1 MLAHVGALSTKSNV
15 EAGRSVRSAGSVQ
28 PNRGASTLGSLAW
41 SPPSQEL
48 SRRQMR
54 ALLVLVS
61 VPRRPS
67 WHEIYVVMPDFRGAN
82 RERCVSYATLR
93 WLSKKCIEREKEARL
108 TRITRVGGTPCGQS
122 AARAA
127 CHRGAGS
134 PTGGTEFFRIAAG
147 AAPSGSPSLFRR
159 YVF

>member
-15 EAGRSVRSAGSVQ
+15 EAGRSIRSAGSVQ
-28 PNRGASTLGSLAW
+28 PNRGASTLGSLGW

-82 RERCVSYATLR
+82 RERCVSYATHFAGCPKNA
-93 WLSKKCIEREKEARL
+93 S
-108 TRITRVGGTPCGQS
+108 RVGRLSTANTEESHGTS
-122 AARAA
+122 VRAQ
-127 CHRGAGS
+127 
-134 PTGGTEFFRIAAG
+134 RIACWLVETRLRG
-147 AAPSGSPSLFRR
+147 
-159 YVF
+159 